1 MVDSKIIHKGLT
13 CQEQQQQ
20 QEVLSPGATHDSI
33 CTGTLQYGSVLPK
46 LLKLVS
52 TRSETW

>member
-1 MVDSKIIHKGLT
+1 MFDSKKIHKGVT
-13 CQEQQQQ
+13 SQEQQQ

-33 CTGTLQYGSVLPK
+33 CTGTLQYGCVLPK

-52 TRSETW
+52 IRSETW